1 MYYTKKQGGET
12 KMFSRTVMIYFI
24 AYLIANF
31 IAVVFS
37 SKIVND
43 VRYDTIKLV
52 FFSILITV
60 FQFVL
65 ERFFKLNLLYT
76 IFVYPIIYM
85 FVIYVFAKIT
95 KLIRIGGFGAAIK
108 TALIMVF
115 FQLCTKALFA
125 WKLAKIFNV

>member
-1 MYYTKKQGGET
+1 MIT
-12 KMFSRTVMIYFI
+12 RTMMIYFI

-37 SKIVND
+37 SKIIND
-43 VRYDTIKLV
+43 VRYDAVKLI
-52 FFSILITV
+52 FFSIIITI
-60 FQFVL
+60 FQFLL
-65 ERFFKLNLLYT
+65 EHFLKLHLLYT
-76 IFVYPIIYM
+76 IFVYPVIYM
-85 FVIYVFAKIT
+85 LAIYVFAKIT
-95 KLIRIGGFGAAIK
+95 KLIRVGGFGPALK

>member
-1 MYYTKKQGGET
+1 
-12 KMFSRTVMIYFI
+12 MFGRSMMIYFA
-24 AYLIANF
+24 AYFIANF

-43 VRYDTIKLV
+43 VRYDAIKL
-52 FFSILITV
+52 FFFTILITV

-65 ERFFKLNLLYT
+65 EHFFPLNIFYT
-76 IFVYPIIYM
+76 IFAHPIIYM
-85 FVIYVFAKIT
+85 FAIYIFAKIT

-115 FQLCTKALFA
+115 FQICTKGLFA
-125 WKLAKIFNV
+125 WKLAKVFNV

>member
-1 MYYTKKQGGET
+1 
-12 KMFSRTVMIYFI
+12 MFSRTIMIYFI

-37 SKIVND
+37 SKIIND
-43 VRYDTIKLV
+43 VRYDTVKLV

-65 ERFFKLNLLYT
+65 EHFFKLNLLYT

-85 FVIYVFAKIT
+85 FAIYIFAKIT
-95 KLIRIGGFGAAIK
+95 KLIRVGGFGPAIK

-115 FQLCTKALFA
+115 LQLCTKALFA